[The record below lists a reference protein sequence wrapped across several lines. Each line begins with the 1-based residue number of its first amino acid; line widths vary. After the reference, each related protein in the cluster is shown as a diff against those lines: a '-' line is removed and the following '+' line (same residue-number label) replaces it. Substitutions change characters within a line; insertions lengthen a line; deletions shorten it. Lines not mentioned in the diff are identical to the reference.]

1 MFKPNFLANINQ
13 ELEDLKANGL
23 YKGEYEIITSQSANI
38 EIFHQNSKKN

>member
-1 MFKPNFLANINQ
+1 MFKTNFLASINQ

-38 EIFHQNSKKN
+38 